1 MKLSN
6 LTDCIHDAT
15 LTTSLLTSQISNILS
30 DEPSVSLPRAVSQA
44 TDRLQSIRKA
54 VTIES
59 RRLEAARRR
68 LHALQTSLQ
77 NRRDAMKT
85 GRETQST
92 VSSHLADAKSSLS
105 RSRLALSSTREALSA
120 QRKRIVSTLS
130 SIFPIEPHSS
140 GSPLAFTILNLHLPS
155 ANHEDYL
162 DPEISA
168 ALGYAA
174 QLVYLLSYYLSAP
187 LRYPVKV
194 LGSKSFVKDDISVIQ
209 GARTFPLW
217 MRGSVYYRFEY
228 AVFLLNKDVQQ
239 LMSAVG
245 LHCVDIRHTLANL
258 KSLMLF
264 IGGGGGGGG
273 GGVGERVVGTVP
285 GRFLLGVATLGGSRA
300 ATPLG
305 YRPLL
310 LAEEEG
316 TKVVEPVR
324 RKREGVG
331 AVAATV
337 AAAAARPY
345 AILAGRGGS

>member
-1 MKLSN
+1 M
-6 LTDCIHDAT
+6 
-15 LTTSLLTSQISNILS
+15 
-30 DEPSVSLPRAVSQA
+30 R
-44 TDRLQSIRKA
+44 
-54 VTIES
+54 
-59 RRLEAARRR
+59 
-68 LHALQTSLQ
+68 
-77 NRRDAMKT
+77 T
-85 GRETQST
+85 GRETQSA
-92 VSSHLADAKSSLS
+92 VSSHLADAKLSLS

-130 SIFPIEPHSS
+130 SVFPIEPHSS

-155 ANHEDYL
+155 ENHEDYL

-264 IGGGGGGGG
+264 IGGSDS
-273 GGVGERVVGTVP
+273 EIEETTAP
-285 GRFLLGVATLGGSRA
+285 GRGFLSVTTLGGSRA

-310 LAEEEG
+310 LAEEERRKAAAG
-316 TKVVEPVR
+316 PVM
-324 RKREGVG
+324 RKREGFG
-331 AVAATV
+331 AVAATMT
-337 AAAAARPY
+337 AAAARPY